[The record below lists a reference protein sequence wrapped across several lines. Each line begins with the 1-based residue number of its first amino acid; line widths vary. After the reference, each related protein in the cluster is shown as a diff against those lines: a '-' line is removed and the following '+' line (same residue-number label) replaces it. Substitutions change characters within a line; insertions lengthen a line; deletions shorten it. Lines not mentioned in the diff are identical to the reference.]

1 MSLFPQVDL
10 EIGPS
15 WDGGLLHN
23 CPIGIGLWESKH
35 IWPEQSSPDVVLS
48 LGTATSD
55 PQPNTMSRMSRFL
68 PQWMKSLCSLYL
80 SSIDGE
86 KLWQDIRNRLDENST
101 QDYFRLN
108 VKVGQVPELDDITQ
122 MDDLR
127 RAVQFQHLG
136 KSKREGVV
144 SALLISSFYLELD
157 CLPYYENGF
166 YRCEGVIRCRNN
178 SYAVVHALTKL
189 FSSSLEFTSETTSE
203 RGLLAV
209 FKGEEDIC
217 SWCQRYGKQIVFYIR
232 HPRDTITLSL
242 RTDELNY
249 RKLSGFPQTVEW
261 FIKQQRLD
269 AQFGTADHHIPGAF
283 FCSKCDITR
292 LQNRKRKDYEAAWP
306 PLKRQRQ
313 V

>member
-1 MSLFPQVDL
+1 M
-10 EIGPS
+10 
-15 WDGGLLHN
+15 
-23 CPIGIGLWESKH
+23 
-35 IWPEQSSPDVVLS
+35 VLS

-55 PQPNTMSRMSRFL
+55 FQPNTIFQFL
-68 PQWMKSLCSLYL
+68 PQWAQSFYSLLH
-80 SSIDGE
+80 SSTDGE
-86 KLWQDIRNRLDENST
+86 KQWQGIHNSLDENLRPG
-101 QDYFRLN
+101 YFRLN
-108 VKVGQVPELDDITQ
+108 IKVGQVPGLDDITQ

-127 RAVQFQHLG
+127 RAVQFQPLG

-157 CLPYYENGF
+157 YLPYYENGF

-203 RGLLAV
+203 RGLLAI

-217 SWCQRYGKQIVFYIR
+217 SWCQRYSKQIVFYIR
-232 HPRDTITLSL
+232 HPRDMITLSL

-269 AQFGTADHHIPGAF
+269 AQFGAADHHIPGAF
-283 FCSKCDITR
+283 FCSKCDMTR